1 MGLSV
6 AKPSPPSPQANP
18 FNVLLVPFDRST
30 EGLGFLSLNGGSSS
44 LMSTIFRRYI
54 VSLRL

>member
-6 AKPSPPSPQANP
+6 VEPSPQANS

-30 EGLGFLSLNGGSSS
+30 EGLGFLSLNGGISS
-44 LMSTIFRRYI
+44 LMSTIFRHYI